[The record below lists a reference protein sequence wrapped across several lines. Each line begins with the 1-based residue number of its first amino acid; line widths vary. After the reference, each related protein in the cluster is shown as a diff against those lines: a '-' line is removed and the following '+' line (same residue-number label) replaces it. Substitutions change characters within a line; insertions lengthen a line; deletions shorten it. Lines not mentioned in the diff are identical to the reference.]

1 MAQALVV
8 VVHRNRQRALGGLLP
23 DHIVVQ
29 IGLDRGRRWQI
40 AARLLGIRDT
50 GRIIPD
56 DFIAQVDAF
65 VTYED
70 RGPGDELLHFMLA
83 FPTE

>member
-8 VVHRNRQRALGGLLP
+8 VVHRHRQRALGGLLP
-23 DHIVVQ
+23 DHIVIQ
-29 IGLDRGRRWQI
+29 IGLDGGRRRQI
-40 AARLLGIRDT
+40 AARLLGIRHT
-50 GRIIPD
+50 RRIIPD

-65 VTYED
+65 ITHED

-83 FPTE
+83 FPTK